1 MKLNLTSKLLL
12 PLAGLTILGLAV
24 AIFTA
29 YINAQQGLETATI
42 AQMEKVTELVASSVS
57 EWMRRN
63 SIAVETLS
71 RQEMMA
77 QALETGGQRL
87 EDVSLNLKHYFNTYN
102 VFSGLCLTNSHGLV
116 IASSHAAKINKSN
129 VGKRDYFQAAM
140 KGELYIS
147 KPLLG
152 LTDSRPI
159 LVIASPVKSGNQV
172 LGVLYCTINL
182 DDFTRTKVD
191 TINIGESGYLYMI
204 DKQGLLLAYPPD
216 TSQIM
221 KLDLSKLD
229 FGREILEKK
238 NGVHTYDYE
247 GETKIAAFSHVTD
260 LGWTVVAVEPRSE
273 VLAQASAIRN
283 NLVVI
288 GLVITTLLCGGIM
301 FLVSR
306 FVIKPV
312 KMVVAGLKDVA
323 QGEGD
328 LTKELVISTQ
338 DELGALAQWF
348 NVFLGNLRQIVG
360 DIAINSD
367 QVGRSSGS
375 LLGISKDLAA
385 SAGNSSAR
393 AKAVAAASAQM
404 GTNMNAISEKM
415 SGTMEN
421 TAMVAAATE
430 EMTSTIKEIAEN
442 SEKARGISV
451 DAVRQASTTN
461 EKMAELMKAAQI
473 IGQVTETIND
483 ISDQTNLLALNATIE
498 AARAGDYGKGFAVV
512 AGEIKDL
519 ANQTAKATADIKE
532 KITGIQETTRITTDE
547 ISSISGIIDDINGI
561 VSTIAA
567 AIQEQSA
574 ATGEI
579 SHNVNESS
587 QGIEEATQRIV
598 QGAGAIEEINQEI
611 ALVNT
616 SSDTISGDSC
626 KVAENAQELQSLA
639 TRLRQIV
646 GKFLY

>member
-12 PLAGLTILGLAV
+12 PLAGLTIVGLAV

-29 YINAQQGLETATI
+29 YINARQGLESATV
-42 AQMEKVTELVASSVS
+42 AQMEKVSELVTSSVS
-57 EWMRRN
+57 DWMRRN
-63 SIAVETLS
+63 TIAVETLS
-71 RQEMMA
+71 RQEIMG

-87 EDVSLNLKHYFNTYN
+87 EDVSRELKHYFDTYK
-102 VFSGLCLTNSHGLV
+102 VFSGLRLTNSKGLV
-116 IASSHAAKINKSN
+116 VASSHASKINKSN

-140 KGELYIS
+140 RGEVYIS

-152 LTDSRPI
+152 LTDGNPI

-182 DDFTRTKVD
+182 DDFTKTKVD
-191 TINIGESGYLYMI
+191 TIKIGKSGYLYML
-204 DKQGLLLAYPPD
+204 DKQGILLAYPPD
-216 TSQIM
+216 TSQIL
-221 KLDLSKLD
+221 KLDLSKLE
-229 FGREILEKK
+229 FGKEILEKK
-238 NGVHTYDYE
+238 KGIHIYDDE
-247 GETKIAAFSHVTD
+247 GETQIAAFSHATD
-260 LGWTVVAVEPRSE
+260 LGWTVVAVAPRSE
-273 VLAQASAIRN
+273 VLAQASTIRN
-283 NLVVI
+283 NLVMI
-288 GLVITTLLCGGIM
+288 GFVITTLLCGGIM
-301 FLVSR
+301 FLVSL

-338 DELGALAQWF
+338 DELGELAQWF

-360 DIAINSD
+360 DIAVNSD
-367 QVGRSSGS
+367 HVGKSSGS
-375 LLGISKDLAA
+375 LLDISKDLAA

-393 AKAVAAASAQM
+393 ANAVAAASAQM
-404 GTNMNAISEKM
+404 STNMNAISEKM

-421 TAMVAAATE
+421 TTMVAAATE
-430 EMTSTIKEIAEN
+430 EMTSTINEIAEN

-451 DAVRQASTTN
+451 DAVRQASTATG
-461 EKMAELMKAAQI
+461 KMAELMTAAQL
-473 IGQVTETIND
+473 IGQVTETITD

-498 AARAGDYGKGFAVV
+498 AARAGDSGKGFAVV

-532 KITGIQETTRITTDE
+532 KITGIQETTRQTTDE
-547 ISSISGIIDDINGI
+547 ISSISGIIDNINDI

-579 SHNVNESS
+579 SHNVNQSS
-587 QGIEEATQRIV
+587 QGIEEVTQRIV
-598 QGAGAIEEINQEI
+598 RGVEAIEEINQEI
-611 ALVNT
+611 AIVNT
-616 SSDTISGDSC
+616 SSDTISGDSR

-639 TRLRQIV
+639 TRLHQIV

>member
-12 PLAGLTILGLAV
+12 PLAGLTIVGLAV

-29 YINAQQGLETATI
+29 YINARQGLESATV
-42 AQMEKVTELVASSVS
+42 AQMEKVSELVTSSVS
-57 EWMRRN
+57 DWMRRN
-63 SIAVETLS
+63 TIAVETLS
-71 RQEMMA
+71 RQEIMG

-87 EDVSLNLKHYFNTYN
+87 EEVSRELKHYFDTYK
-102 VFSGLCLTNSHGLV
+102 VFSGLRLTNSKGLV
-116 IASSHAAKINKSN
+116 VASSHASKINKSN

-140 KGELYIS
+140 RGEVYIS

-152 LTDSRPI
+152 LTDGNPI

-182 DDFTRTKVD
+182 ADFTKTKVD
-191 TINIGESGYLYMI
+191 TIKIGKSGYLYML
-204 DKQGLLLAYPPD
+204 DKQGILLAYPPD
-216 TSQIM
+216 TSQIL
-221 KLDLSKLD
+221 KLDLSKLE
-229 FGREILEKK
+229 FGKEILKK
-238 NGVHTYDYE
+238 KKGVHIYDDE
-247 GETKIAAFSHVTD
+247 GETQIAAFSHATD
-260 LGWTVVAVEPRSE
+260 LGWTVVAVAPRSE
-273 VLAQASAIRN
+273 VLAQASTIRN
-283 NLVVI
+283 NLVMI
-288 GLVITTLLCGGIM
+288 GFVITTLLCGGIM
-301 FLVSR
+301 FLVSL

-338 DELGALAQWF
+338 DELGELAQWF

-360 DIAINSD
+360 DIAVNSD
-367 QVGRSSGS
+367 HVGKSSGS
-375 LLGISKDLAA
+375 LLDISKDLAA

-393 AKAVAAASAQM
+393 ANAVAAASDQM
-404 GTNMNAISEKM
+404 STNMNAISEKM

-421 TAMVAAATE
+421 TTMVAAATE
-430 EMTSTIKEIAEN
+430 EMTSTINEIAEN

-451 DAVRQASTTN
+451 DAVRQASTATG
-461 EKMAELMKAAQI
+461 KMAELMTAAQL
-473 IGQVTETIND
+473 IGQVTETITD

-498 AARAGDYGKGFAVV
+498 AARAGDSGKGFAVV

-532 KITGIQETTRITTDE
+532 KITGIQETTRQTTDE
-547 ISSISGIIDDINGI
+547 ISSISGIIDNINDI

-579 SHNVNESS
+579 SHNVNQSS
-587 QGIEEATQRIV
+587 QGIEEVTQRIV
-598 QGAGAIEEINQEI
+598 RGVEAIEEINQEI
-611 ALVNT
+611 AIVNT
-616 SSDTISGDSC
+616 SSDTISGDSR

-639 TRLRQIV
+639 TRLHQIV

>member
-29 YINAQQGLETATI
+29 YINARHGLESATV
-42 AQMEKVTELVASSVS
+42 AQMEKVSELVTSSVS
-57 EWMRRN
+57 DWMRRN
-63 SIAVETLS
+63 TIAVETLS
-71 RQEMMA
+71 RQEIMG

-87 EDVSLNLKHYFNTYN
+87 EDVSRELKHYFDTYK
-102 VFSGLCLTNSHGLV
+102 VFSGLRLTNSKGLV
-116 IASSHAAKINKSN
+116 VASSHASKINKSN

-140 KGELYIS
+140 RGEVYIS

-152 LTDSRPI
+152 LTDGRPI

-182 DDFTRTKVD
+182 DDFTKTKVD
-191 TINIGESGYLYMI
+191 TIKIGKSGYLYMM
-204 DKQGLLLAYPPD
+204 DKQGVLLAYPPD
-216 TSQIM
+216 TSQIL
-221 KLDLSKLD
+221 KLDLSKLE
-229 FGREILEKK
+229 FGKEILEKK
-238 NGVHTYDYE
+238 KGVHIYDYE
-247 GETKIAAFSHVTD
+247 GETQIAAFSHATD
-260 LGWTVVAVEPRSE
+260 LGWTVVAVAPRSE
-273 VLAQASAIRN
+273 VLAQASTIRN
-283 NLVVI
+283 NLVMI
-288 GLVITTLLCGGIM
+288 GFVITTLLCGGIVL
-301 FLVSR
+301 LVSL

-338 DELGALAQWF
+338 DELGELAQWF

-360 DIAINSD
+360 DIAVNSD
-367 QVGRSSGS
+367 HVGKSSGS
-375 LLGISKDLAA
+375 LLDISKDLAA

-393 AKAVAAASAQM
+393 ANAVAAASAQM
-404 GTNMNAISEKM
+404 SNNMNAISEKM

-421 TAMVAAATE
+421 TTMVAAATE
-430 EMTSTIKEIAEN
+430 EMTATINEIAEN

-451 DAVRQASTTN
+451 DAVRQASTATG
-461 EKMAELMKAAQI
+461 KMAELMKAAQL
-473 IGQVTETIND
+473 IGQVTETITD

-498 AARAGDYGKGFAVV
+498 AARAGDSGKGFAVV

-519 ANQTAKATADIKE
+519 ANQTAEATADIKE
-532 KITGIQETTRITTDE
+532 KITGIQETTRQTTDE
-547 ISSISGIIDDINGI
+547 ISSISGIIDNINDI

-579 SHNVNESS
+579 SHNVNQSS
-587 QGIEEATQRIV
+587 QGIEEVTQRIV
-598 QGAGAIEEINQEI
+598 RGVGAIEEINQEI
-611 ALVNT
+611 AIVNT
-616 SSDTISGDSC
+616 SSDTISGDSR

-639 TRLRQIV
+639 TRLHQIV